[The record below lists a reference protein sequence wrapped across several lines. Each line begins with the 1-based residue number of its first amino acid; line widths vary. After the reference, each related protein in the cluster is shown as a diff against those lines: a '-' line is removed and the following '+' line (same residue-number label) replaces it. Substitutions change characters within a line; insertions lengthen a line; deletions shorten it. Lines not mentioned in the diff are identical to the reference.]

1 MSGPTRLIRGTHH
14 AHAATP
20 DQRLHR
26 RPPAPA
32 RHCGICGAR
41 LRASNPDRL
50 CAPCDTREQA
60 RLADTPEALRRG
72 DVQDALAFIAAMDVK
87 RTRTRYDLRRHGRL
101 SATHLAQLLE
111 RPWSGVVALALATHP
126 NQEAA

>member
-60 RLADTPEALRRG
+60 ALADIPEALRRG
-72 DVQDALAFIAAMDVK
+72 DVQDALAFIAHMDVNTAPSGDESCAICH
-87 RTRTRYDLRRHGRL
+87 RPGEVNAVDLMHKIR
-101 SATHLAQLLE
+101 
-111 RPWSGVVALALATHP
+111 
-126 NQEAA
+126 